1 MKLLDTDTCI
11 GLLKGDDA
19 VVSSWRACVDQ
30 CALPS
35 MVIGELY
42 YGAFKSTVRE
52 KELVRVD
59 RFVDIFPEIKPSRRS
74 MRRFGEIKATLE
86 QKGTRLPDADIIIAS
101 IAIDE
106 GLALVTGNVRH
117 YSRIEGLVIENWFEK
132 VEAGRPEDQL

>member
-19 VVSSWRACVDQ
+19 VVSSWRACGER

-52 KELVRVD
+52 EELKRVD
-59 RFVDIFPEIKPSRRS
+59 RFVEILPEIKPSKRS
-74 MRRFGEIKATLE
+74 MRRFGEIKAILE
-86 QKGTRLPDADIIIAS
+86 QKGTRRADADIIIAS
-101 IAIDE
+101 VALEE
-106 GLALVTGNVRH
+106 GFALVTGNVRH
-117 YSRIEGLVIENWFEK
+117 YNRIEGLAIENWFS
-132 VEAGRPEDQL
+132 RR

>member
-19 VVSSWRACVDQ
+19 VVAAWRSCGDQ

-35 MVIGELY
+35 MVVGEIY

-59 RFVDIFPEIKPSRRS
+59 RFVEIFPEVKPSRRS
-74 MRRFGEIKATLE
+74 MRRFGGIKATLE

-106 GLALVTGNVRH
+106 GLALVTGNVGH
-117 YSRIEGLVIENWFEK
+117 YGRIEGLVIENWFE
-132 VEAGRPEDQL
+132 RI

>member
-1 MKLLDTDTCI
+1 MKLLDADTCI

-35 MVIGELY
+35 IVIGELY
-42 YGAFKSTVRE
+42 YWAFKSAVRE

-59 RFVDIFPEIKPSRRS
+59 RFVDIFPEIKTSRRS
-74 MRRFGEIKATLE
+74 MRRFSEIKATLE
-86 QKGTRLPDADIIIAS
+86 QNGTRLPDADIIVAS
-101 IAIDE
+101 IAINE

-117 YSRIEGLVIENWFEK
+117 YSRIEGLVIENWFERI
-132 VEAGRPEDQL
+132 EN